1 MKKKIRINNPG
12 LQFLIQYW
20 QRYCTLD
27 DWHVEWTRNNIL
39 VRNKLRKGDPL
50 YLEGEKQRNVY
61 LVARGLLARVMYDE
75 ERENR
80 KILSIA
86 TPGMALMT
94 TSHLFSRTPSKG
106 DIVVLRSGTL
116 VIEVPYNHILQ
127 FKEQEPHLNTLISV
141 LNYKKKKQI
150 SSLLDVMR
158 EQDPF
163 ARYLLFAS
171 HLPDLAIILT
181 QIEQAQLL
189 NISRKTVQR
198 AQTFLLKGK
207 RPLN

>member
-27 DWHVEWTRNNIL
+27 DWHVDWARNNIL

-106 DIVVLRSGTL
+106 DIEVLRPNSL
-116 VIEVPYNHILQ
+116 IIEIPYKAIRDFN
-127 FKEQEPHLNTLISV
+127 EQETQLNTLISV
-141 LNYKKKKQI
+141 LSNKKKNLIIK
-150 SSLLDVMR
+150 LLHAKHKSK
-158 EQDPF
+158 PF
-163 ARYLLFAS
+163 EVYLDYTTHIPELQK
-171 HLPDLAIILT
+171 ILT
-181 QIEQAQLL
+181 NQESAQLL
-189 NISRKTVQR
+189 GISIDTVYR
-198 AQTFLLKGK
+198 AKRIMLK
-207 RPLN
+207 R

>member
-20 QRYCTLD
+20 QKYCTLD
-27 DWHVEWTRNNIL
+27 DWHVEWARNNIL

-106 DIVVLRSGTL
+106 DIEVLRPNSL
-116 VIEVPYNHILQ
+116 IIEIPYKAIRDFN
-127 FKEQEPHLNTLISV
+127 EQETQLNTLINV
-141 LNYKKKKQI
+141 INNKKISQI
-150 SSLLDVMR
+150 KTLLKIR
-158 EQDPF
+158 LEQDLLRRYISF
-163 ARYLLFAS
+163 AVEMSEWHSILS
-171 HLPDLAIILT
+171 HVERGQILGIST
-181 QIEQAQLL
+181 SSAQRFYKIWL
-189 NISRKTVQR
+189 NS
-198 AQTFLLKGK
+198 
-207 RPLN
+207 